1 MSALPP
7 KADMCGATKKCSLCA
22 NSGHCAI
29 QLDHLVGIQKIHPLS
44 VLTCPAWNQ
53 NLDRG
58 GLFMKSKLARR
69 RLGLTAL
76 APLHPPTYG
85 VEIRPLLVATIR
97 RLPHR
102 KIDLIL
108 PTPGTVSP
116 RVARQ
121 VPLGPSNTAVPF
133 VTSRSVQPL
142 MVVGLVSR
150 TGANFTGACNSC
162 ALGPIDVGCCS
173 ASFRI
178 RVRVEQRRQ
187 PSRGCLLISPHDWE
201 SEDHRP
207 CWKRELEPKS

>member
-1 MSALPP
+1 MSGDPACPL
-7 KADMCGATKKCSLCA
+7 SA
-22 NSGHCAI
+22 NSGHC
-29 QLDHLVGIQKIHPLS
+29 GP
-44 VLTCPAWNQ
+44 
-53 NLDRG
+53 
-58 GLFMKSKLARR
+58 
-69 RLGLTAL
+69 L

-102 KIDLIL
+102 KINSIL

-116 RVARQ
+116 RVTRQ

-142 MVVGLVSR
+142 MVVGLVSG

-173 ASFRI
+173 ASFDNLRI
-178 RVRVEQRRQ
+178 VACLRPVRVEQRPQ
-187 PSRGCLLISPHDWE
+187 LSRGCLLTSPHDWE
-201 SEDHRP
+201 SEDDRP

>member
-1 MSALPP
+1 MLSINAKRTL
-7 KADMCGATKKCSLCA
+7 GLCYRLICKQCLEIAACPLSA
-22 NSGHCAI
+22 NSGHC
-29 QLDHLVGIQKIHPLS
+29 GP
-44 VLTCPAWNQ
+44 
-53 NLDRG
+53 
-58 GLFMKSKLARR
+58 
-69 RLGLTAL
+69 L

-102 KIDLIL
+102 KIDSIL

-116 RVARQ
+116 RVTRQ

-142 MVVGLVSR
+142 MVVGLVSG

-173 ASFRI
+173 ASFDNLRI
-178 RVRVEQRRQ
+178 ESAWRCGSDECLG
-187 PSRGCLLISPHDWE
+187 SRGATATAVSRLLADIAS
-201 SEDHRP
+201 
-207 CWKRELEPKS
+207 